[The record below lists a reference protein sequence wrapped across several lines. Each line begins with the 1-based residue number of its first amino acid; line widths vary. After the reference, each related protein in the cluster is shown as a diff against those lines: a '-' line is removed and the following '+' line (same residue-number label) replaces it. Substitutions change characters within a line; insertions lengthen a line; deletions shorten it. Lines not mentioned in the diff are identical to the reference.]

1 MTLLSHLPALL
12 VVIPMAVAPLV
23 AVLPSR
29 SGLGYG
35 LATVTAALTFLVAVL
50 LASQVA
56 EQGALA
62 YEMGSWPVPFGIGLM
77 VTPFSA
83 VMALIISGGSLA
95 ALLWGAKSLEN
106 EMGRE
111 HHALFLSCWLL
122 ASSGLL
128 GIVVTADAFNAFV
141 FMEISSLA
149 SYVLVAA
156 GPNRQALTAAFKYL
170 VTGSL
175 GATFYLIGVGYLYM
189 MTGTLNF
196 SDLAARLP
204 EVSETTPVLIASGFI
219 MLGLAL
225 KAAVFPMHAWLP
237 NAYQHA
243 PTPVA
248 VFLAACSTKVAIYLL
263 IKFDFSVLQPN
274 LTDHAALFSAVLTPL
289 AVLAFLVG
297 SALAIFSNDLKR
309 MLAYSSVAQMGYIL
323 LASSLVSAAGLTAA
337 IVHIFNHALMK
348 SALFMAVGCL
358 VIRFGSS
365 RLSDLAG
372 AGKQMPLT
380 MLAFVLAGLSLIGV
394 PLTAGFISKWMLIQ
408 AMLEL
413 GAQGIVFIVLI
424 LISSLLAVVYIWRVV
439 ELAYFKS
446 PQGVAST
453 SEQGSTLSVAAGP
466 QVREAPTGMLV
477 VLYLLVLA
485 NFWFGIDPS
494 LPLGLAT
501 LEVNALLGE
510 RP

>member
-1 MTLLSHLPALL
+1 
-12 VVIPMAVAPLV
+12 MAVAPLI

-29 SGLGYG
+29 SRLGYA
-35 LATVTAALTFLVAVL
+35 LATLTAGLTFVIAVL
-50 LASQVA
+50 LANQVA
-56 EQGALA
+56 SQGSMP
-62 YEMGSWPVPFGIGLM
+62 YEMGSWPVPFGIGLL

-83 VMALIISGGSLA
+83 VMALIISGGSFV
-95 ALLWGAKSLEN
+95 ALLWGAKSLES

-156 GPNRQALTAAFKYL
+156 GPKRQSLTASFKYL

-196 SDLAARLP
+196 DDLAIRLS

-219 MLGLAL
+219 ILGLAL
-225 KAAVFPMHAWLP
+225 KAAIFPMHAWLP
-237 NAYQHA
+237 NAYQFA
-243 PTPVA
+243 PTPVT

-263 IKFDFSVLQPN
+263 IKFDFAVLQPN
-274 LTDHAALFSAVLTPL
+274 LPDHASLFSAVLMPL

-297 SALAIFSNDLKR
+297 STLAIFSKDLKR

-323 LASSLVSAAGLTAA
+323 LALSIVSTAGLTAA
-337 IVHIFNHALMK
+337 IVHVFNHALMK

-358 VIRFGSS
+358 VWRFGSS
-365 RLSDLAG
+365 NLNDLAG
-372 AGKQMPLT
+372 TAKKMPLT
-380 MLAFVLAGLSLIGV
+380 MAGFVLAGFSLIGV
-394 PLTAGFISKWMLIQ
+394 PLTAGFISKVMLIQ
-408 AMLEL
+408 ALLEL
-413 GAQGIVFIVLI
+413 GTLGIVLLGFVL
-424 LISSLLAVVYIWRVV
+424 LSSLMAVVYIWRVV
-439 ELAYFKS
+439 EVTYFGKLS
-446 PQGVAST
+446 EKHAATTPQ
-453 SEQGSTLSVAAGP
+453 
-466 QVREAPTGMLV
+466 EAPMPMILI
-477 VLYLLVLA
+477 LWALALA
-485 NFWFGIDPS
+485 NLYFGIDPS
-494 LPLGLAT
+494 LPMGLAEA
-501 LEVNALLGE
+501 EVELLFDGLTE
-510 RP
+510 

>member
-1 MTLLSHLPALL
+1 MTFLSHLPALL
-12 VVIPMAVAPLV
+12 VVVPMAVAPLI

-29 SGLGYG
+29 SRLGYA
-35 LATVTAALTFLVAVL
+35 LATLTAGLTFVIAVL
-50 LASQVA
+50 LANHVASQ
-56 EQGALA
+56 GSMA
-62 YEMGSWPVPFGIGLM
+62 YEMGSWPVPFGIGLL

-83 VMALIISGGSLA
+83 VMALIISGSSFV
-95 ALLWGAKSLEN
+95 ALLWGAKSLES

-156 GPNRQALTAAFKYL
+156 GPKRQSLTASFKYL

-196 SDLAARLP
+196 DDLAVRLS

-219 MLGLAL
+219 ILGLAL
-225 KAAVFPMHAWLP
+225 KAAIFPMHAWLP
-237 NAYQHA
+237 NAYQFA
-243 PTPVA
+243 PTPVT

-263 IKFDFSVLQPN
+263 IKFDFAVLQPN
-274 LTDHAALFSAVLTPL
+274 LPDHAAFFSAVLMPL

-297 SALAIFSNDLKR
+297 STLAIFSKDLKR

-323 LASSLVSAAGLTAA
+323 LALSLVSTAGLTAA
-337 IVHIFNHALMK
+337 IVHVFNHALMK

-358 VIRFGSS
+358 VWRFGSS
-365 RLSDLAG
+365 NLNDLAG
-372 AGKQMPLT
+372 TAKKMPLT
-380 MLAFVLAGLSLIGV
+380 MAGFVLAGFSLIGV
-394 PLTAGFISKWMLIQ
+394 PLTAGFISKVMLIQ
-408 AMLEL
+408 ALLEL
-413 GAQGIVFIVLI
+413 GTLGIVLLGFVL
-424 LISSLLAVVYIWRVV
+424 LSSLMAVVYIWRVV
-439 ELAYFKS
+439 EVTYFGKLS
-446 PQGVAST
+446 EKHAATTPQ
-453 SEQGSTLSVAAGP
+453 
-466 QVREAPTGMLV
+466 EAPLPMILI
-477 VLYLLVLA
+477 LWALVLA
-485 NFWFGIDPS
+485 NLYFGIDPS
-494 LPLGLAT
+494 LPMGLAEA
-501 LEVNALLGE
+501 EVELLFDGLTE
-510 RP
+510 

>member
-12 VVIPMAVAPLV
+12 VVVPMAVAPLV

-29 SGLGYG
+29 SRFGYV
-35 LATVTAALTFLVAVL
+35 LATLTAGLTFVIAIL
-50 LASQVA
+50 LSQQVA
-56 EQGALA
+56 AEGAMA

-83 VMALIISGGSLA
+83 AMALIISGGSLVS
-95 ALLWGAKSLEN
+95 LLWGAKSLDS

-156 GPNRQALTAAFKYL
+156 GPKRQSLTAAFKYL

-196 SDLAARLP
+196 DDLTARLP

-225 KAAVFPMHAWLP
+225 KAAVFPMHAWMP
-237 NAYQHA
+237 SAYQFA
-243 PTPVA
+243 PTPIA
-248 VFLAACSTKVAIYLL
+248 IFFAASSTKVALFLL
-263 IKFDFSVLQPN
+263 IKIDYLVLQPN
-274 LTDHAALFSAVLTPL
+274 LSDHAFLFSTILMPMAT
-289 AVLAFLVG
+289 LAFLVG
-297 SALAIFSNDLKR
+297 SSVAIFSKDLKR
-309 MLAYSSVAQMGYIL
+309 MLGYSSVAQIGYIL
-323 LASSLVSAAGLTAA
+323 IASSLVTSAGLTAA
-337 IVHIFNHALMK
+337 IVHIFNHALIK

-358 VIRFGSS
+358 FWRFGTSNIQ
-365 RLSDLAG
+365 DLAG
-372 AGKQMPLT
+372 AAKVMPFT
-380 MLAFVLAGLSLIGV
+380 MAGFVVAGLSLIGV
-394 PLTAGFISKWMLIQ
+394 PLTAGFISKVTLIQ
-408 AMLEL
+408 ALLEL
-413 GAQGIVFIVLI
+413 GSLGFILLSLV
-424 LISSLLAVVYIWRVV
+424 LISSLMAVIYIWRVV
-439 ELAYFKS
+439 EVTYFGKPVESS
-446 PQGVAST
+446 PSALKG
-453 SEQGSTLSVAAGP
+453 
-466 QVREAPTGMLV
+466 EAPWPMLV
-477 VLYLLVLA
+477 TLWVLVLA
-485 NFWFGIDPS
+485 NIYFGIEPS
-494 LPLGLAT
+494 LPLGLAGG
-501 LEVNALLGE
+501 EVKLLLGGPQE
-510 RP
+510 

>member
-1 MTLLSHLPALL
+1 MTFLSHLPALL
-12 VVIPMAVAPLV
+12 VVVPMAVAPLI

-29 SGLGYG
+29 SRLGYA
-35 LATVTAALTFLVAVL
+35 LATLTAGLTFVIAVL
-50 LASQVA
+50 LANQVA
-56 EQGALA
+56 SQGSMP
-62 YEMGSWPVPFGIGLM
+62 YEMGSWPVPFGIGLL

-83 VMALIISGGSLA
+83 VMALIISGGSFV
-95 ALLWGAKSLEN
+95 ALLWGAKSLES

-156 GPNRQALTAAFKYL
+156 GPKRQSLTASFKYL

-196 SDLAARLP
+196 DDLAIRLS

-219 MLGLAL
+219 ILGLAL
-225 KAAVFPMHAWLP
+225 KAAIFPMHAWLP
-237 NAYQHA
+237 NAYQFA
-243 PTPVA
+243 PTPVT

-263 IKFDFSVLQPN
+263 IKFDFAVLQPN
-274 LTDHAALFSAVLTPL
+274 LPDHAAFFSAVLMPL

-297 SALAIFSNDLKR
+297 STLAIFSKDLKR

-323 LASSLVSAAGLTAA
+323 LALSIVSTAGLTAA
-337 IVHIFNHALMK
+337 IVHVFNHALMK

-358 VIRFGSS
+358 VWRFGSS
-365 RLSDLAG
+365 NLNDLAG
-372 AGKQMPLT
+372 TAKKMPLT
-380 MLAFVLAGLSLIGV
+380 MAGFVLAGFSLIGV
-394 PLTAGFISKWMLIQ
+394 PLTAGFISKVMLIQ
-408 AMLEL
+408 ALLEL
-413 GAQGIVFIVLI
+413 GTLGIVLLGFVL
-424 LISSLLAVVYIWRVV
+424 LSSLMAVVYIWRVV
-439 ELAYFKS
+439 EVTYFGKLS
-446 PQGVAST
+446 EKHAATTPQ
-453 SEQGSTLSVAAGP
+453 
-466 QVREAPTGMLV
+466 EAPLPMILI
-477 VLYLLVLA
+477 LWALVLA
-485 NFWFGIDPS
+485 NLYFGIDPS
-494 LPLGLAT
+494 LPMGLAEA
-501 LEVNALLGE
+501 EVELLFDGLTE
-510 RP
+510 

>member
-1 MTLLSHLPALL
+1 MTFLSHLPALL
-12 VVIPMAVAPLV
+12 VVVPMAVAPLI

-29 SGLGYG
+29 SRLGYA
-35 LATVTAALTFLVAVL
+35 LATLTAGLTFVIAVL
-50 LASQVA
+50 LANHVASQ
-56 EQGALA
+56 GSMA
-62 YEMGSWPVPFGIGLM
+62 YEMGWPVPFGIGLL

-83 VMALIISGGSLA
+83 VMALIISGGSFV
-95 ALLWGAKSLEN
+95 ALLWGAKSLES

-156 GPNRQALTAAFKYL
+156 GPKRQSLTASFKYL

-196 SDLAARLP
+196 DDLAIRLS

-219 MLGLAL
+219 ILGLAL
-225 KAAVFPMHAWLP
+225 KAAIFPMHAWLP
-237 NAYQHA
+237 NAYQFA
-243 PTPVA
+243 PTPVT

-263 IKFDFSVLQPN
+263 IKFDFAVLQPN
-274 LTDHAALFSAVLTPL
+274 LHDHAAFFSAVLMPL

-297 SALAIFSNDLKR
+297 STLAIFSKDLKR

-323 LASSLVSAAGLTAA
+323 LASSLVSTAGLTAA
-337 IVHIFNHALMK
+337 IVHVFNHALMK

-358 VIRFGSS
+358 VWRFGSS
-365 RLSDLAG
+365 NLNDLAG
-372 AGKQMPLT
+372 TAKKMPLT
-380 MLAFVLAGLSLIGV
+380 MAGFVLAGFSLIGV
-394 PLTAGFISKWMLIQ
+394 PLTAGFISKVMLIQ
-408 AMLEL
+408 ALLEL
-413 GAQGIVFIVLI
+413 GTLGIVLLGFVL
-424 LISSLLAVVYIWRVV
+424 LSSLMAVVYIWRVV
-439 ELAYFKS
+439 EVTYFGKLS
-446 PQGVAST
+446 EKHAATTPQ
-453 SEQGSTLSVAAGP
+453 
-466 QVREAPTGMLV
+466 EAPLPMILI
-477 VLYLLVLA
+477 LWALVLA
-485 NFWFGIDPS
+485 NLYFGIDPS
-494 LPLGLAT
+494 LPMGLAEA
-501 LEVNALLGE
+501 EVELLFDGLTE
-510 RP
+510 

>member
-12 VVIPMAVAPLV
+12 VVVPMAVAPLV

-29 SGLGYG
+29 SRLGYV
-35 LATVTAALTFLVAVL
+35 LATLTAGLTFVIAIL
-50 LASQVA
+50 LSQQVA
-56 EQGALA
+56 TQGAMA

-83 VMALIISGGSLA
+83 VMALIISGGSLVS
-95 ALLWGAKSLEN
+95 LLWGAKSLDS

-156 GPNRQALTAAFKYL
+156 GPKRQSLTAAFKYL

-196 SDLAARLP
+196 DDLTARLP

-225 KAAVFPMHAWLP
+225 KAAVFPMHAWMP
-237 NAYQHA
+237 TAYQFA
-243 PTPVA
+243 PTPIA
-248 VFLAACSTKVAIYLL
+248 IFFAASSTKVALFLL
-263 IKFDFSVLQPN
+263 IKFDYLVLQPN
-274 LTDHAALFSAVLTPL
+274 LSDHAFLFSTILMPMAT
-289 AVLAFLVG
+289 LAFLVG
-297 SALAIFSNDLKR
+297 SSVAIFSKDLKR
-309 MLAYSSVAQMGYIL
+309 MLGYSSVAQIGYIL
-323 LASSLVSAAGLTAA
+323 IASSLVTSAGLTAA
-337 IVHIFNHALMK
+337 IVHIFNHALIK

-358 VIRFGSS
+358 FWRFGTSNIQ
-365 RLSDLAG
+365 DLAG
-372 AGKQMPLT
+372 AAKVMPIT
-380 MLAFVLAGLSLIGV
+380 MAGFVVAGLSLIGV
-394 PLTAGFISKWMLIQ
+394 PLTAGFISKVTLIQ
-408 AMLEL
+408 ALLEL
-413 GAQGIVFIVLI
+413 GSLGFVLLSLV
-424 LISSLLAVVYIWRVV
+424 LISSLMAVIYIWRVV
-439 ELAYFKS
+439 EVTYFGKPAESS
-446 PQGVAST
+446 PSALKG
-453 SEQGSTLSVAAGP
+453 
-466 QVREAPTGMLV
+466 EAPWPMLV
-477 VLYLLVLA
+477 TLWVLVLA
-485 NFWFGIDPS
+485 NIYFGIEPS
-494 LPLGLAT
+494 LPLGLAGA
-501 LEVNALLGE
+501 EVKLLLGGPQE
-510 RP
+510 

>member
-1 MTLLSHLPALL
+1 MTFLSHLPALL
-12 VVIPMAVAPLV
+12 VVVPMAVAPLI

-29 SGLGYG
+29 SRLGYA
-35 LATVTAALTFLVAVL
+35 LATLTAGLTFVIAVL
-50 LASQVA
+50 LANQVA
-56 EQGALA
+56 SQGSMP
-62 YEMGSWPVPFGIGLM
+62 YEMGSWPVPFGIGLL

-83 VMALIISGGSLA
+83 VMALIISGGSFV
-95 ALLWGAKSLEN
+95 ALLWGAKSLES

-156 GPNRQALTAAFKYL
+156 GPKRQSLTALFKYL

-196 SDLAARLP
+196 DDLAIRLS

-219 MLGLAL
+219 ILGLAL
-225 KAAVFPMHAWLP
+225 KAAIFPMHAWLP
-237 NAYQHA
+237 NAYQFA
-243 PTPVA
+243 PTPVT

-263 IKFDFSVLQPN
+263 IKFDFAVLQPN
-274 LTDHAALFSAVLTPL
+274 LPDHAAFFSAVLMPL

-297 SALAIFSNDLKR
+297 STLAIFSKDLKR

-323 LASSLVSAAGLTAA
+323 LALSIVSTAGLTAA
-337 IVHIFNHALMK
+337 IVHVFNHALMK

-358 VIRFGSS
+358 VWRFGSS
-365 RLSDLAG
+365 NLNDLAG
-372 AGKQMPLT
+372 TAKKMPLT
-380 MLAFVLAGLSLIGV
+380 MAGFVLAGFSLIGV
-394 PLTAGFISKWMLIQ
+394 PLTAGFISKVMLIQ
-408 AMLEL
+408 ALLEL
-413 GAQGIVFIVLI
+413 GTLGIVLLGFVL
-424 LISSLLAVVYIWRVV
+424 LSSLMAVVYIWRVV
-439 ELAYFKS
+439 EVTYFGKLS
-446 PQGVAST
+446 EKHAATTPQ
-453 SEQGSTLSVAAGP
+453 
-466 QVREAPTGMLV
+466 EAPLPMILI
-477 VLYLLVLA
+477 LWALVLA
-485 NFWFGIDPS
+485 NLYFGIDPS
-494 LPLGLAT
+494 LPMGLAEA
-501 LEVNALLGE
+501 EVELLFDGLTE
-510 RP
+510 